1 MDVVDSIC
9 MSLFKLLIMM
19 AGLSLLSYNCEGT
32 GAQKIKY
39 IQDVIKQYCPSLM
52 CFQETWLIDSNHNV
66 LDHISYDYRSF
77 SVSGVEHQSKILS
90 GRSYGGVAILVNNA
104 FREVKQIPSFSSRI
118 CAVKCM
124 VDNMK
129 VLIYYVY
136 MPCDMQISRVSDEY
150 IDTLN
155 CLETLL
161 QGNSYSQVLL
171 EGDWNTD
178 FSRGNTQSRE
188 LSNFLTKN
196 SLDVVP
202 HNEPY
207 TY

>member
-9 MSLFKLLIMM
+9 MSLFKLLTMM

-32 GAQKIKY
+32 SAQKIEY

-66 LDHISYDYRSF
+66 LDHISNDYRSF
-77 SVSGVEHQSKILS
+77 SVSGVDHQSKILS
-90 GRSYGGVAILVNNA
+90 GRAYGGVAILVDNA
-104 FREVKQIPSFSSRI
+104 FPEVKQIPSFSSRI
-118 CAVKCM
+118 CAVECM

-129 VLIYYVY
+129 VLICSVY
-136 MPCDMQISRVSDEY
+136 MPCYMQISCVSDEY

-161 QGNSYSQVLL
+161 QGNSYSEVLL
-171 EGDWNTD
+171 GGDWNTD
-178 FSRGNTQSRE
+178 FFHGEILKAES
-188 LSNFLTKN
+188 
-196 SLDVVP
+196 
-202 HNEPY
+202 
-207 TY
+207 